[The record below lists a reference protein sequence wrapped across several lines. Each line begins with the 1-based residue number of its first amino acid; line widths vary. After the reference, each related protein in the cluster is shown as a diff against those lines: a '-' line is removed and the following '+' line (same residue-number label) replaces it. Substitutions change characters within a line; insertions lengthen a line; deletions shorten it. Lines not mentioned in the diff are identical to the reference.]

1 MLKGQSGAPQEV
13 TMSGR
18 IAIALKALGVTLLF
32 LFIWDYISVQ
42 RFGLSLRYRV
52 HAGPGGGGAMVS
64 VGWPDSETF
73 FIGDQGYAWEIRPI
87 SISECQAVIDFRVK
101 HFDHF
106 APAAD
111 VRAQLKQSEFRR
123 LILRPEQ
130 LLTIEAP
137 DGATV
142 SLSGSIY

>member
-1 MLKGQSGAPQEV
+1 MA
-13 TMSGR
+13 GR
-18 IAIALKALGVTLLF
+18 IAIALKAFRMPLLALVVF
-32 LFIWDYISVQ
+32 VFIWDYISVQ

-52 HAGPGGGGAMVS
+52 QAAQGGGGAMVS

-130 LLTIEAP
+130 PLTIQAP
-137 DGATV
+137 DGAKV